1 MWKSWHMA
9 SKTARI
15 FRVVLTTSL
24 ITLGAQGCGGG
35 SDDSVASSGDWPE
48 EVRSNFLTSCIASA
62 EASGLT
68 EGARDYCECTLAR
81 LQDSLTAEEFAAA
94 ESAIARG
101 EASGIDLEELAASCL

>member
-1 MWKSWHMA
+1 MT

-15 FRVVLTTSL
+15 FRAVLTVTV
-24 ITLGAQGCGGG
+24 IALGAQGCGGG
-35 SDDSVASSGDWPE
+35 SDDGAASSGDWPE

-68 EGARDYCECTLAR
+68 EGARDYCECMLGR

-94 ESAIARG
+94 ESAITRG
-101 EASGIDLEELAASCL
+101 EASGLDLEELATSCL